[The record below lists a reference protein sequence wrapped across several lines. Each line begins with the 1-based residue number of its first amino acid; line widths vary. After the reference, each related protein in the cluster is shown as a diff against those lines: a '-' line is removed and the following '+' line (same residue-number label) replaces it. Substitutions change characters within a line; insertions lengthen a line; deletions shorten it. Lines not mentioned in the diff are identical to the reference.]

1 MVQWLGLTLLLQGVW
16 VRSLVRELRSY
27 MLHGVANNNN
37 NKCKRKSSFK
47 NFQFQSTFPFK
58 QIKTQITSSKKKK
71 HKKTFKCKSPVCT
84 SRKSDSLGL
93 WVGLG
98 ILYFSKPPALHVA
111 GMLGGGEQVKLEEQV
126 S

>member
-58 QIKTQITSSKKKK
+58 QIKTQITSSKKKNT
-71 HKKTFKCKSPVCT
+71 KKLLNANPQYVPLE
-84 SRKSDSLGL
+84 SL
-93 WVGLG
+93 
-98 ILYFSKPPALHVA
+98 IH
-111 GMLGGGEQVKLEEQV
+111 
-126 S
+126 